1 MDKNLVS
8 ILDRIVK
15 NEFYEYADIYEFE
28 KENLFKIIEKGDHN
42 KGLKKLN
49 EFGITPESIPGYIV
63 AITSIINVVIR
74 LKTKRKAK
82 IIKAENE
89 IINDLRMEMQRNSL
103 KDEII
108 SVLLEKY
115 SQDLV
120 NNVIE
125 NKGETK
131 QLES

>member
-28 KENLFKIIEKGDHN
+28 KENLLKIIAENDPKKGF
-42 KGLKKLN
+42 KKLN

-63 AITSIINVVIR
+63 AITCIINVVLR
-74 LKTKRKAK
+74 LKANRKSK
-82 IIKAENE
+82 IIKTENN
-89 IINDLRMEMQRNSL
+89 IINDLKKEMQRNSL
-103 KDEII
+103 KDEVI

-115 SQDLV
+115 SQDII
-120 NNVIE
+120 NNIL
-125 NKGETK
+125 ETK
-131 QLES
+131 EGRKQE